1 MFKVNHAMAA
11 VSAGLV
17 LTIAGCSMQPA
28 DTGMTDEEIMAAIEA
43 GDAETLE
50 KSKAATDEAIDAALA
65 DFDGFTDEERD
76 ALRASIMAEVEERLA
91 GVGGMTVNRYVTEEH
106 PTYVTENKTYVTEE
120 NTYVTQG
127 EEKPPRIEDGMEIS
141 VDWGAGKVYVDD
153 DGCVF
158 EVESVEARAYN
169 FAPDTPYAGGGYAYR
184 LEVKVKGS
192 FKPVEHDDPNIG
204 YAQHSGWSLPV
215 DMTLDPHG
223 IRMDGE
229 KSARCDYDDH
239 TFENTYSMPVNM
251 LPERIYAVG
260 SQK

>member
-17 LTIAGCSMQPA
+17 LAIAGCSMQPA
-28 DTGMTDEEIMAAIEA
+28 DTGMTDGEIMAAIEA

-50 KSKAATDEAIDAALA
+50 KSKAATDEAIEAAFA
-65 DFDGFTDEERD
+65 GVDEFTDEERD
-76 ALRASIMAEVEERLA
+76 ALRASIMAEVDKRLS
-91 GVGGMTVNRYVTEEH
+91 GLGGTTVNRCVTEEH
-106 PTYVTENKTYVTEE
+106 PTYVTEN
-120 NTYVTQG
+120 TYVTQG
-127 EEKPPRIEDGMEIS
+127 GEKPPRIEDGMEVA
-141 VDWGAGKVYVDD
+141 VDWGVEKVYVDD

-158 EVESVEARAYN
+158 TVESVEARAYN

-215 DMTLDPHG
+215 DMMLDPHD
-223 IRMDGE
+223 IRMNGE
-229 KSARCDYDDH
+229 GSAECDYDDH

-251 LPERIYAVG
+251 LPERIYAVS